1 MKIRKIFNNN
11 VILLSDEM
19 GNEMIVMGKGIGF
32 NKHNSEEVD
41 FSKVDKR
48 FVIDKGQTNKL
59 TELIEHIN
67 IEYLELTKDIIDYAE
82 NKLAVSFN
90 QNIYL
95 TLTDH
100 ISFAITRYQEGID
113 IRNPLLWEIKKFHK
127 DEYLVASEALKIIE
141 KRLHIAL
148 PTEEAAAIAL
158 HFVNA
163 QQSGS
168 DMKQTI
174 EVTKIVNDLINIV
187 KYHYGIKLDEN
198 SINFSRFMTHLRYF
212 AYRILSKE
220 AIPNENDS
228 LFEQIKNRY
237 PKAYSCAQKMV
248 TYLEKNDRIIPTDEE
263 LVYLIIHIHRVTN
276 RSTNIL

>member
-1 MKIRKIFNNN
+1 MKIKKIFNNN

-41 FSKVDKR
+41 FSKVDKK

-59 TELIEHIN
+59 TELIEHIS
-67 IEYLELTKDIIDYAE
+67 IEYLELTKDIIEYAE
-82 NKLAVSFN
+82 NKLTVSFN

-100 ISFAITRYQEGID
+100 ISFAVTRYQEGID
-113 IRNPLLWEIKKFHK
+113 ITNPLLWEVKKFHK
-127 DEYLVASEALKIIE
+127 DEYIVALDALKIIE
-141 KRLHIAL
+141 ERLQIAL
-148 PTEEAAAIAL
+148 PTEEAASIAL

-174 EVTKIVNDLINIV
+174 EVTKIVNDLLNIV
-187 KYHYGIKLDEN
+187 KYHYGIKLDEH
-198 SINFSRFMTHLRYF
+198 SINYSRFMTHIRYF

-220 AIPNENDS
+220 TIPDEGDS

-237 PKAYSCAQKMV
+237 PKAHSCAQKMV
-248 TYLEKNDRIIPTDEE
+248 TYLEKNYKIAPSNEE

-276 RSTNIL
+276 RSANIS